1 MKSEKPDSHLL
12 VAACGFVLM
21 AAGAAIAQD
30 PYGTATPATATAASA
45 AAASDATAIKHVNDA
60 NAVVQKMLQETH
72 MKEVLR
78 QAKGVFIMPTYGKA
92 ALGVGASGGAGVLL
106 VKLPDGMWSDPAFY
120 NSGGI
125 SAGVQ
130 VGAEGGAVALVL
142 NNDKAVNKFMQKNV
156 FSLNANAGLTVVN
169 WSKVA
174 EGTLGDGDVIAWTDT
189 KGLYGNLVSVG
200 VTDIRY
206 NQKMT
211 SAYYHQPITVAD
223 ALAGKHTNAN
233 ADTLKQT
240 LAAGPA
246 PASR

>member
-1 MKSEKPDSHLL
+1 MKIKKPDTRML
-12 VAACGFVLM
+12 VAACALALM
-21 AAGAAIAQD
+21 AAGGATAQD
-30 PYGTATPATATAASA
+30 TYGTATTTATV
-45 AAASDATAIKHVNDA
+45 DTKPEATAIKHVNDA
-60 NAVVQKMLQETH
+60 NVVVQKMLQETH
-72 MKEVLR
+72 MKELLQ

-92 ALGVGASGGAGVLL
+92 AVGVGASGGAGVLL
-106 VKLPDGMWSDPAFY
+106 VKRPDGSWSDPAFY

-130 VGAEGGAVALVL
+130 VGAEGGAIAFVL
-142 NNDKAVNKFMQKNV
+142 NNEKAVNKFMQKNA
-156 FSLNANAGLTVVN
+156 FSLNANAGLTIVN
-169 WSKVA
+169 WSKMA
-174 EGTLGDGDVIAWTDT
+174 EGTLGSGDVVAWADT

-211 SAYYHQPITVAD
+211 SAYYHQTITVAD

-233 ADTLKQT
+233 ADALKQS

-246 PASR
+246 PATR